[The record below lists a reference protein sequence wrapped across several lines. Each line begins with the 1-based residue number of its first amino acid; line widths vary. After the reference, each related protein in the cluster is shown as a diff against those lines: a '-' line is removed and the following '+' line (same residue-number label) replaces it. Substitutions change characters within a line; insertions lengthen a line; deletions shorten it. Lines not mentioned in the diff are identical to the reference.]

1 MSSGKRKILLVG
13 GGTLGSV
20 SPLLAISANYP
31 AEYLFI
37 GTIDGPEKDFVLSQ
51 GIANFQAIKSGKL
64 RRYFDVKNFSD
75 IFQTVAGFFQSLKI
89 IWNFKPD
96 IVLTAGSFVA
106 VPVVFAAWLLRKP
119 VIVHQQDIAVGLA
132 NKLMAPFAKKI
143 TVLFPEQVKDFDSR
157 KTVITGN
164 PVRSVKID
172 LEKNEP
178 LVLITGGGLGA
189 RTMNEFVK
197 QFVPKILAAGF
208 KVYHLLGAKNADQSL
223 SLDGYYSDK
232 FINKNMMDILA
243 RADIVISRAGMS
255 SISEAAALKKALVLI
270 PMTGTHQE
278 RNAAFLAKKNA
289 ALMIRQYN
297 YKIMDRYLDKLLNK
311 EDLRKA
317 LGDNLNNLFPQ
328 NAVNDY
334 VILINQ
340 ILNE

>member
-270 PMTGTHQE
+270 
-278 RNAAFLAKKNA
+278 LAK
-289 ALMIRQYN
+289 Y
-297 YKIMDRYLDKLLNK
+297 
-311 EDLRKA
+311 
-317 LGDNLNNLFPQ
+317 
-328 NAVNDY
+328 
-334 VILINQ
+334 
-340 ILNE
+340 